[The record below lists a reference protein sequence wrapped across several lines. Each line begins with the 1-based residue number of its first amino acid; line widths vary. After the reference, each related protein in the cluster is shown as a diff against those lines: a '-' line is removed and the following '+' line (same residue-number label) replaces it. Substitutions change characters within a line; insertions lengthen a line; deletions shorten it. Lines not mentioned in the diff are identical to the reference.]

1 MGTGMLRAP
10 LYSHQYNKA
19 MGSTQPYRGTDHTVA
34 EMIRLMKGPRGE
46 QSVKVRRHTEQII
59 RHLRPKDYSSEMI
72 AICKWWGNAGRYTR
86 DPVHVEML
94 RDPERLVDDAL
105 QGRLSC
111 DCFPVGTLLLRG
123 DHQLVPIEHLE
134 AGDRIWGEND
144 WSTVENV
151 SDKGALSLDA
161 IRLNTGSWM
170 HLTPGHKVYI
180 VLPNGS
186 TERIRVSELEEGM
199 ALLSPDRIAFGGG
212 DDDPDLCYLDGLYLS
227 DGWTASQGYGIH
239 ISGQDGC
246 PKEEQKR
253 QVERIAADRGWN
265 TSWRHKD
272 IAVWGPE
279 STSRMSGMGRYAPDK
294 RARSLNLG
302 EAQAAALLRGIM
314 ADSGLNTGP
323 EPGTKAKS
331 RTFSSTSLELAVQ
344 TRVLHK
350 MFGIRMS
357 MRRVDDHGGLGTNP
371 IYRLGQRLHPKWHT
385 TRVKEIVRAV
395 RESQC
400 YDITT
405 SDHKVYLP
413 AHDVT
418 VSNCDEY
425 ATAIGSAC
433 LAVGLPVEVV
443 TVGFQAP
450 SPGRPK
456 IHTHVFVRA
465 QDPRTK
471 KWYVLDPVAGRRTK
485 SMLKRVKQ
493 HTRFAVE

>member
-1 MGTGMLRAP
+1 MLRAP
-10 LYSHQYNKA
+10 LYSHHYNKA

-59 RHLRPKDYSSEMI
+59 RHLRPKDYTSEMI

-111 DCFPVGTLLLRG
+111 DCFPAGTLLLR
-123 DHQLVPIEHLE
+123 DDYRLVPIEALE
-134 AGDRIWGEND
+134 PGDRIWGEND
-144 WSTVENV
+144 WSLVEDV
-151 SDKGALSLDA
+151 SAKGLLSLDA

-170 HLTPGHKVYI
+170 HLTPGHKVYV
-180 VLPNGS
+180 VLPSGAV
-186 TERIRVSELEEGM
+186 ERIRVSDMQEGM
-199 ALLSPDRIAFGGG
+199 VLLSPDKIAFGEG
-212 DDDPDLCYLDGLYLS
+212 DDDPDLCLLDGLYLS
-227 DGWTASQGYGIH
+227 DGWTASGGYGIH
-239 ISGQDGC
+239 ISGKDGC

-253 QVERIAADRGWN
+253 EVEKIAKAQGWN
-265 TSWRHKD
+265 TSWRDKD
-272 IAVWGPE
+272 IAVWGAGVAE
-279 STSRMSGMGRYAPDK
+279 RMSGMGKHAPEK
-294 RARSLNLG
+294 VARSLDLG
-302 EAQAAALLRGIM
+302 EAQAASLLRGIM

-323 EPGTKAKS
+323 VPGTKAVS
-331 RTFSSTSLELAVQ
+331 RTFSSTSRELAIQV
-344 TRVLHK
+344 RVLHK

-357 MRRVDDHGGLGTNP
+357 MRRLDDHGGLGENP
-371 IYRLGQRLHPKWHT
+371 IYRLGQRLHPKWHPI
-385 TRVKEIVRAV
+385 RVKEIVRGV
-395 RESQC
+395 RESEC
-400 YDITT
+400 YDVTT

-433 LAVGLPVEVV
+433 LAVGLPVEVL
-443 TVGFQAP
+443 TVGFSAP
-450 SPGRPK
+450 APGRPK

-493 HTRFAVE
+493 HTRFAME